1 MCLLVTRCAKPERYE
16 DRKCDGNDT
25 VKVLGEEKMLQIRE
39 KRKRR
44 TAGTDRRLLVVL
56 LCMALVISLS
66 GCGDDTEIVLT
77 TGFYENEVFRIEGMS
92 CYTAEVMIYLTNIR
106 NQYEDVFGEEIF
118 AQSIDG
124 IPIEESIKQT
134 VLARIAKIKMMNLMA
149 EYYEIALDEREL
161 ELAEYAA
168 AEYYQSLSAE
178 EITSM
183 AGATQETVQQLY
195 EEYALANKVYQ
206 YLVQEVD
213 QEISDDEA
221 RTVTVWQ
228 IFLSTSYDRGNGE
241 RVDVSV
247 AEREAVYAQAEDL
260 CERIAEGEDF
270 ASLASEYSDAEELEA
285 YYRKG
290 EQEEPLVEAV
300 FGLAEDEVSGIVE
313 GEQGYYIFRC
323 VSTYDMEQTEARKRE
338 IVKERQQE
346 MFGQIYTMFI
356 GDKKCYLNEE
366 LWNAISFT
374 EQASGATSNFFDV
387 YAKYFSGN

>member
-1 MCLLVTRCAKPERYE
+1 
-16 DRKCDGNDT
+16 
-25 VKVLGEEKMLQIRE
+25 MLQIRE

-241 RVDVSV
+241 RVGVSV

-366 LWNAISFT
+366 LWSAISFT

-387 YAKYFSGN
+387 YAKYFSGT

>member
-1 MCLLVTRCAKPERYE
+1 
-16 DRKCDGNDT
+16 
-25 VKVLGEEKMLQIRE
+25 MLQIKE
-39 KRKRR
+39 KVIRQQVGEAGRK
-44 TAGTDRRLLVVL
+44 LLGFL
-56 LCMALVISLS
+56 LCATLLISLN
-66 GCGDDTEIVLT
+66 GCKDDTEIVLT

-92 CYTAEVMIYLTNIR
+92 CYLPEVMIYLTNIR

-118 AQSIDG
+118 AQTIDG

-149 EYYEIALDEREL
+149 EYYEIVLDEREL
-161 ELAEYAA
+161 ELAENAA

-178 EITSM
+178 EIASM
-183 AGATQETVQQLY
+183 DGATQDTVLQLY

-228 IFLSTSYDRGNGE
+228 IFLSTTYDRENGE
-241 RVDVSV
+241 RADVSET
-247 AEREAVYAQAEDL
+247 ERETVYRQAGSI
-260 CERIAEGEDF
+260 CERIEAGEDF
-270 ASLASEYSDAEELEA
+270 AALASEYSDAEELVA

-290 EQEEPLVEAV
+290 GQEGALVEAV
-300 FGLAEDEVSGIVE
+300 FKLAEDEVSGIIE

-323 VSTYDMEQTEARKRE
+323 ISTYDMEQTEARKRE

-356 GDKKCYLNEE
+356 GDKRCYLNEE

-374 EQASGATSNFFDV
+374 DQASGATSNFFDI
-387 YAKYFSGN
+387 YAKYFSSN

>member
-1 MCLLVTRCAKPERYE
+1 M
-16 DRKCDGNDT
+16 DRVVEIK
-25 VKVLGEEKMLQIRE
+25 KESGEGQMLQIKGKE
-39 KRKRR
+39 FRR
-44 TAGTDRRLLVVL
+44 QAERAGRRLLGFL
-56 LCMALVISLS
+56 LCIALMISLS

-92 CYTAEVMIYLTNIR
+92 CYTPEVMIYLTNIR

-118 AQSIDG
+118 DQSIDG

-149 EYYEIALDEREL
+149 EYYEITLDEREL
-161 ELAEYAA
+161 ELAESAA
-168 AEYYQSLSAE
+168 AEYYQSLSDE
-178 EITSM
+178 EIASM
-183 AGATQETVQQLY
+183 AGATQETVRQLY

-241 RVDVSV
+241 RADVST
-247 AEREAVYAQAEDL
+247 AERDTIYRQAESL
-260 CERIAEGEDF
+260 CERIAEGEEF
-270 ASLASEYSDAEELEA
+270 ATLASEYSDAEDMEA

-290 EQEEPLVEAV
+290 EHEESLVEAV
-300 FGLAEDEVSGIVE
+300 FGLAEGEVSGIIE
-313 GEQGYYIFRC
+313 GEQGYYIFQC
-323 VSTYDMEQTEARKRE
+323 ISTYDMEQTEATKRE
-338 IVKERQQE
+338 IVKKRQQE
-346 MFGQIYTMFI
+346 MFGQIYAMFI
-356 GDKKCYLNEE
+356 GDKRCYLNEE

-374 EQASGATSNFFDV
+374 QQASGATSNFFDV
-387 YAKYFSGN
+387 YAKYFTVE